1 MVWRGSETVG
11 VARTLSICRGVT
23 WRLLVCVMLWLGGCR
38 HLVAWP
44 GCCWCG
50 LEAVGMMG
58 HCLEAIDMSWHVSD
72 DVGMT

>member
-1 MVWRGSETVG
+1 MTG
-11 VARTLSICRGVT
+11 VAVPE
-23 WRLLVCVMLWLGGCR
+23 VAVM
-38 HLVAWP
+38 AWH
-44 GCCWCG
+44 G